1 MSCLWLDWPP
11 RTGTGQALRERAE
24 RQLGT
29 EQNCLFCRPSKKSE
43 KSEKKFQPT
52 LETRFWEV
60 CNTSFK
66 GRSSWKKGIAGP
78 IRTRWDPSLAAKRGG
93 RCAACSRATRTL
105 GGSMWPS
112 PKPTAIQRHPS
123 KSGCAGFDASAR
135 GATLGACG
143 GLTRFRTS
151 HPACT
156 GQTEHPAKAPT
167 HPPRG
172 APKEPYWRPIAVP
185 ESRFLPFK
193 GRWLGDLPSPEPLA
207 RSGEPPTGRA
217 DRHRSETPRPEQERE
232 ILGQETKSPETP
244 QMTPPQGL
252 FPF

>member
-1 MSCLWLDWPP
+1 MHQLDLFEVALAPATTPLETP
-11 RTGTGQALRERAE
+11 RLRTRTAFFS
-24 RQLGT
+24 RL
-29 EQNCLFCRPSKKSE
+29 SKKSE

-93 RCAACSRATRTL
+93 RCAACSRATRKL
-105 GGSMWPS
+105 GDSMWPS

-123 KSGCAGFDASAR
+123 KFGCAGFDASAR

-151 HPACT
+151 HPAST

-167 HPPRG
+167 HPTPWTTQRTLLAANCSPRK
-172 APKEPYWRPIAVP
+172 PVP
-185 ESRFLPFK
+185 TLQ
-193 GRWLGDLPSPEPLA
+193 GQVA
-207 RSGEPPTGRA
+207 R
-217 DRHRSETPRPEQERE
+217 RSA
-232 ILGQETKSPETP
+232 
-244 QMTPPQGL
+244 
-252 FPF
+252 